1 LEGKIIESIL
11 LGLIQGMTEFL
22 PISSSAHLKFFEWL
36 FNWTEIT
43 PDFAD
48 LLNLGTLLALCIYFF
63 KDGLELVKCG
73 FSKFVITI
81 LKNKKL
87 KINEEQ
93 DKNGKLFW
101 YIVAATIP
109 TAILYLAL
117 HKISEK
123 IIGDNESIEI
133 ILIAV
138 SSIVMGILLFL
149 VDRICSVKKSF
160 DNLSFKDTVL
170 IGVSQ
175 AIAAVF
181 PGVSRSGIT
190 ITTSR
195 TLKYDRASGAKVSF
209 FLSIPLIAG
218 GLLVKMISFDFSY
231 WLPFLLGNIVSFVA
245 GFLVIKVFMSYL
257 RKGKYSVFAIY
268 RVCFGLLLI
277 ILLLIRG
284 WGDIRC
290 NLLME
295 KWFLLNWKKNTKRE

>member
-1 LEGKIIESIL
+1 MVVLILLTGTIGKLSEGFWILEGKIIESVL

-43 PDFAD
+43 PDFVD
-48 LLNLGTLLALCIYFF
+48 LLNLGTLIALCVYFF
-63 KDGLELVKCG
+63 KDGIELIKCG
-73 FSKFVITI
+73 FSKLIVSVF
-81 LKNKKL
+81 KNKKL
-87 KINEEQ
+87 KIDDEQ
-93 DKNGKLFW
+93 SKKGSLFW
-101 YIVAATIP
+101 YIVTATIP
-109 TAILYLAL
+109 TAVLYLAL

-138 SSIVMGILLFL
+138 ASIVMGILLF
-149 VDRICSVKKSF
+149 VIDRICEVKKSY

-195 TLKYDRASGAKVSF
+195 VMKYDRASGAKISF

-218 GLLVKMISFDFSY
+218 GLLVKMIGFDFSY
-231 WLPFLLGNIVSFVA
+231 WLPFLIGNIVSFIV
-245 GFLVIKVFMSYL
+245 GFLVIKMFMNYL
-257 RKGKYSVFAIY
+257 KKGKYSVFAIY
-268 RVCFGLLLI
+268 RVCFGIIMII
-277 ILLLIRG
+277 ILLIR
-284 WGDIRC
+284 
-290 NLLME
+290 M
-295 KWFLLNWKKNTKRE
+295 